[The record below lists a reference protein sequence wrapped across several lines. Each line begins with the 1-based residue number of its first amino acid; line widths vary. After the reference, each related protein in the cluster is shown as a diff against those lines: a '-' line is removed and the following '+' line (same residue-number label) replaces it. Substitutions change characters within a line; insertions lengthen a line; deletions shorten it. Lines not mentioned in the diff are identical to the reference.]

1 MTIRS
6 LFDPSKDIYRTIEKV
21 ITYGASQEDRLKAE
35 ISEYVVTESIEEQFR
50 KLLDRMQLAM
60 ESGGENEIGV
70 WVSGFYG
77 SGKSSF
83 TKYLGLAFDDRRTID
98 GTPFIKYLQDRLHK
112 QQTKSLLGAVSK
124 RFPAAVV
131 MLDLASEMLAGATME
146 DVSTVLYFKV
156 LQWAGYSRN
165 LKVAAFERMVEK
177 DGRTPELH
185 DRVGKALPGATW
197 ARVQNNP
204 LAIDGLIPKIAHEMY
219 PGLFPEVKTFSSST
233 EGFFQFEDQRVQE
246 MIDIVREKSGKQ
258 NIIFIIDEVG
268 QYVASRDNLILNL
281 DGLAKNLKRLGNG
294 KAWIISTAQQT
305 LTEDDPRAAL
315 NSDKL
320 YKLKDRFPI
329 QIDLE
334 SSDIKEICYRRL
346 LGKSTTGETE
356 LGKLFDAHGQALRH
370 NTKLQDAKYYDA
382 DFSKS
387 SFTNLYPF
395 LPAHFDILLHLLG
408 ALAKSTGGIGLRSAI
423 KVIQDVLKGEGG
435 SKAMADQPVGWLAT
449 TVTLYDEL
457 EKDIRRAFP
466 SMHQA
471 VGKVQMQF
479 LDSQLH
485 QDIAKTIAVLQILSN
500 LPVSVQNVASLMHPS
515 ITAPSQMDAVRKA
528 VEDMLNN
535 VYVPLGEKDGSLVFL
550 SERLRDIEQE
560 RGAIALRTV
569 DVKRIF
575 NDALRESFDP
585 LPRISLQG
593 TMAVATGLKI
603 QAGSAVTSLAGDQN
617 PIQTIVELVAAGD
630 YETAKN
636 RMLDDSRSRPG
647 RNTIGLLARSNPE
660 LDDLANEIYR
670 CQRIAELHRNEP
682 DQEVKDYCS
691 SQLDRAANLAK
702 QLQSKIKQNLQ
713 AGSFVFRGQ
722 ATAVS
727 ALNADLLEASK
738 KLLTDAAEQVFDR
751 YVEAPVRAGT
761 DTAEKFLKVANPAAI
776 GSSLD
781 PLGLV
786 QIVAGRASF
795 KTDHKAMISIRDYID
810 KRGTVDGKRLLDD
823 FSNDP
828 FGWSP
833 DTTRY
838 IVAAMLMAGEIKLKV
853 SGREVTAAGQQAV
866 EALKTNNSFKQI
878 GVALRNDKP
887 SNEVLALA
895 CSRLSELIGDTVV
908 PLEQEISKAAAKHF
922 PRFQHDYGSLSEKLS
937 GLGLAGSD
945 RIRTL
950 NQDIAD
956 VLFTDASDAP
966 QRLGAQ
972 TSAIYDSLKWAQEV
986 KRALDNGLDTTLREL
1001 QAHRRDI
1008 EGLPDSGIPGELRN
1022 ELSEDLATFAE
1033 RLRKEDFYKHAAD
1046 FNSQLTHLK
1055 GRVREAVIKMG
1066 EQQKLRLKEGA
1077 EDLQRVPEW
1086 EELTQEER
1094 GNAVNRLESLALA
1107 ASQDIAGLR
1116 KLLSR
1121 DYDINSTLEELKR
1134 SIQRQGQERLRQRL
1148 EEERAKTG
1156 DKGPAKLTKTISVP
1170 AKVTTAAGI
1179 DTLIHQLHEIKAQAG
1194 LYAEIEISFDLGDQA
1209 KGNGGA

>member
-1 MTIRS
+1 MAIRS
-6 LFDPSKDIYRTIEKV
+6 LFDPSKDIHRTIEKV
-21 ITYGASQEDRLKAE
+21 ITYGASQEGRLKAE
-35 ISEYVVTESIEEQFR
+35 ISEYIVTESIEEQFR

-83 TKYLGLAFDDRRTID
+83 TKYLGLAFDDQRTID

-112 QQTKSLLGAVSK
+112 PQTKALLSTVSQ

-165 LKVAAFERMVEK
+165 LKVAAFERMIEK

-185 DRVGKALPGATW
+185 QRIAKALPGATW
-197 ARVQNNP
+197 TRVQNNP

-219 PGLFPEVKTFSSST
+219 PALFPEAKSFSSST
-233 EGFFQFEDQRVQE
+233 DGFFQFEDQRVQE

-258 NIIFIIDEVG
+258 NIIFIVDEVG

-281 DGLAKNLKRLGNG
+281 DGLAKNLKRLGDG

-346 LGKSTTGETE
+346 LGKSPAGETE

-370 NTKLQDAKYYDA
+370 NTKLQDAKYYDS
-382 DFSKS
+382 DFSKA

-435 SKAMADQPVGWLAT
+435 AKAMADQPVGWLAT

-466 SMHQA
+466 SIHRSVSQG
-471 VGKVQMQF
+471 VGVRF
-479 LDSQLH
+479 HDSPLH
-485 QDIAKTIAVLQILSN
+485 QDIAKTIAVLQILGN
-500 LPVSVQNVASLMHPS
+500 LPVSVRNVASLMHPS
-515 ITAPSQMDAVRKA
+515 VTSSSQLDAVRKA
-528 VEDMLNN
+528 VEEMLGD
-535 VYVPLGEKDGSLVFL
+535 VHVPLGEKDGNLVFL

-585 LPRISLQG
+585 LPRISLHS
-593 TMAVATGLKI
+593 TMAVATGLKV
-603 QAGSAVTSLAGDQN
+603 QAGSATTSLAGDQSA
-617 PIQTIVELVAAGD
+617 IQTVVELVAASD
-630 YETAKN
+630 YDTAKN
-636 RMLDDSRSRPG
+636 RMLDDSRSRAS
-647 RNTIGLLARSNPE
+647 RNVIGLLARANPD

-670 CQRIAELHRNEP
+670 CQRISELHRNEP
-682 DQEVKDYCS
+682 DQEVKDYCTG
-691 SQLDRAANLAK
+691 QLDRAAKLAT
-702 QLQSKIKQNLQ
+702 QLQSKIKQTLL

-727 ALNADLLEASK
+727 ALDADLMEAAK
-738 KLLTDAAEQVFDR
+738 KLLTDVADQVFDR

-786 QIVAGRASF
+786 QTVAGRASF

-823 FSNDP
+823 FSSDP

-853 SGREVTAAGQQAV
+853 SGREVTAAGQQAID
-866 EALKTNNSFKQI
+866 ALKTNNSFKQI
-878 GVALRNDKP
+878 GVALRDERP
-887 SNEVLALA
+887 SIETLARA
-895 CSRLSELIGDTVV
+895 AERLTELVGDMVI
-908 PLEQEISKAAAKHF
+908 PLEQEISKAATKHF
-922 PRFQHDYGSLSEKLS
+922 PRFQHDYGSLAEKLS

-956 VLFTDASDAP
+956 LLFTDASDAP
-966 QRLGAQ
+966 QRLGAE
-972 TSAIYDSLKWAQEV
+972 TSAVYENLKWALEV
-986 KRALDNGLDTTLREL
+986 KRALDNGLDATLRDL
-1001 QAHRRDI
+1001 QTHRRDI
-1008 EGLPDSGIPGELRN
+1008 EALPDTGVPGELHR
-1022 ELSEDLATFAE
+1022 ELVEDLSALSE
-1033 RLRKEDFYKHAAD
+1033 RLGKEDFFKHTAD
-1046 FNSQLTHLK
+1046 LNSQLTHLQ
-1055 GRVREAVIKMG
+1055 GRVRDAAITLSD
-1066 EQQKLRLKEGA
+1066 QQKFRLREGV
-1077 EDLQRVPEW
+1077 EDLQRIPEW
-1086 EELTQEER
+1086 HELTQEER
-1094 GNAVNRLESLALA
+1094 GNAVNRLDALTLDA
-1107 ASQDIAGLR
+1107 PQDLSGLK
-1116 KLLSR
+1116 KLLTR

-1134 SIQRQGQERLRQRL
+1134 FIQRQGQERLRQRI
-1148 EEERAKTG
+1148 EEERTKID
-1156 DKGPAKLTKTISVP
+1156 DKGPPKLSRTISVP
-1170 AKVTTAAGI
+1170 VKMTSTADI
-1179 DTLIHQLHEIKAQAG
+1179 DALLRQLHEIRAQ
-1194 LYAEIEISFDLGDQA
+1194 LDHYPDFEVLFNLGGD
-1209 KGNGGA
+1209 

>member
-6 LFDPSKDIYRTIEKV
+6 LFDPTKDIYRTIEKV
-21 ITYGASQEDRLKAE
+21 ITYGSSQESRLRAE
-35 ISEYVVTESIEEQFR
+35 ISEYWVTESIEEQFR

-60 ESGGENEIGV
+60 EAGGENEIGV

-83 TKYLGLAFDDRRTID
+83 TKYFGLAFDDQCKID
-98 GTPFIKYLQDRLHK
+98 GTPFIKLLQDRLHK
-112 QQTKSLLGAVSK
+112 PQTKALLSTVVQ

-185 DRVGKALPGATW
+185 ECVAKSLPGTTW

-204 LAIDGLIPKIAHEMY
+204 LAIDGLIPKIAHDMY
-219 PGLFPEVKTFSSST
+219 PALFPEAKSFSSST
-233 EGFFQFEDQRVQE
+233 EGFFQFEDQRVKE

-268 QYVASRDNLILNL
+268 QYIASRDNLILNL
-281 DGLAKNLKRLGNG
+281 DGLAKNLKRLGDG
-294 KAWIISTAQQT
+294 KVWLISTAQQT
-305 LTEDDPRAAL
+305 LTKDDPRAAL

-320 YKLKDRFPI
+320 YKLTARFPI

-346 LGKSTTGETE
+346 LSKSSAGEAE
-356 LGKLFDAHGQALRH
+356 LGKLFETQGPELRQ

-382 DFSKS
+382 NFDRE
-387 SFTNLYPF
+387 SFINLYPF

-466 SMHQA
+466 SIHQA
-471 VGKVQMQF
+471 VGKVQIRF
-479 LDSQLH
+479 LDSKLH
-485 QDIAKTIAVLQILSN
+485 QEIAKSVAILQILGN
-500 LPVSVQNVASLMHPS
+500 LPISVQNVASLMHPS
-515 ITAPSQMDAVRKA
+515 VTASSQLDPVRKA
-528 VEDMLNN
+528 VEDMLGD
-535 VYVPLGEKDGSLVFL
+535 VHVPLGEKNGSLVFL
-550 SERLRDIEQE
+550 SEKLRDIEQE

-575 NDALRESFDP
+575 NEALRETFDP
-585 LPRISLQG
+585 LPRVSLHG
-593 TMAVATGLKI
+593 TMAVASGLKV
-603 QAGSAVTSLAGDQN
+603 QTGNSFTSLAGEQN
-617 PIQTIVELVAAGD
+617 AVQTVVELVAAGD
-630 YETAKN
+630 YDATRN
-636 RMLDDSRSRPG
+636 RMLDDSRSRTG
-647 RNTIGLLARSNPE
+647 RNIVGLLARSSPE

-682 DQEVKDYCS
+682 DQEVREYCAA
-691 SQLDRAANLAK
+691 QIDRAAKLAN
-702 QLQSKIKQNLQ
+702 QLQSKIKQTLQ

-727 ALNADLLEASK
+727 ALNADLLEAAK
-738 KLLTDAAEQVFDR
+738 KLLVDVANQVFDR
-751 YVEAPVRAGT
+751 YVEAPVRAAT

-776 GSSLD
+776 GGSLD

-786 QIVAGRASF
+786 QTVAGRASF

-810 KRGTVDGKRLLDD
+810 KHGTVDGKRLLDD
-823 FSNDP
+823 FNGDP

-838 IVAAMLMAGEIKLKV
+838 ILAAMLIAGEIKLKV
-853 SGREVTAAGQQAV
+853 SGREVTAAGLHAI

-878 GVALRNDKP
+878 GVALRDERP
-887 SNEVLALA
+887 SIETLGRAA
-895 CSRLSELIGDTVV
+895 ERLSALVGDTVI

-945 RIRTL
+945 RIRAM

-966 QRLGAQ
+966 QRLGAEN
-972 TSAIYDSLKWAQEV
+972 SAIYDNLKWAFEV
-986 KRALDNGLDTTLREL
+986 KRSLDNGLDGTLREL
-1001 QAHRRDI
+1001 QSHRH
-1008 EGLPDSGIPGELRN
+1008 EVEALPDTGVPGELRQELREDLSN
-1022 ELSEDLATFAE
+1022 LSE
-1033 RLRKEDFYKHAAD
+1033 RLKREDFFKHAVD
-1046 FNSQLTHLK
+1046 FNSLLTHLK
-1055 GRVREAVIKMG
+1055 SQIRDAVVLLSD
-1066 EQQKLRLKEGA
+1066 QQKLRLKEGV
-1077 EDLQRVPEW
+1077 EDLQRLPEW
-1086 EELTQEER
+1086 PELTQEER
-1094 GNAVNRLESLALA
+1094 GNAVARLETLALS
-1107 ASQDIAGLR
+1107 ASHDLSGLK
-1116 KLLSR
+1116 KLLAR
-1121 DYDINSTLEELKR
+1121 DYDISGTIDELKR
-1134 SIQRQGQERLRQRL
+1134 SINRQRQERLRQ
-1148 EEERAKTG
+1148 EIDEAAEKF
-1156 DKGPAKLTKTISVP
+1156 KGQGAGKLYRSIAMPAKLTTFDELE
-1170 AKVTTAAGI
+1170 A
-1179 DTLIHQLHEIKAQAG
+1179 LILKFNELKAQLA
-1194 LYAEIEISFDLGDQA
+1194 LYDEIEVSFVID
-1209 KGNGGA
+1209 GNE